1 MGDPESDEHL
11 RIFKCLV
18 DTGSDVLRY
27 TVERKML
34 INTSFEQYLN
44 QNKHKFYHQFEKRRF
59 KRCCF
64 RKPHNC
70 VVNGKMDKK
79 IFFKMYNKKAELDTQ
94 DCLDRFEVNADI
106 SLDKLDLSDLNFFL
120 WNSATLST
128 QEEQSLQSIMS
139 TRSAICHSSSSRK
152 YSLNELKNFWLSLK
166 NDLLLFAEPH
176 HYKKSIEREITTLSN
191 CSLSKTESKK
201 VIDKM
206 KNIFHELK
214 LVGYY
219 CLFCHIKKNYVLLFT
234 VQANDTYMHFS
245 LCGNKT
251 KRQNVVYAY

>member
-18 DTGSDVLRY
+18 DTGADVLRY

-34 INTSFEQYLN
+34 INTSFEKYLN
-44 QNKHKFYHQFEKRRF
+44 QNKHKFYHQFEKRRC
-59 KRCCF
+59 KPCCSGN
-64 RKPHNC
+64 PHNC
-70 VVNGKMDKK
+70 VVNGKMDTK

-139 TRSAICHSSSSRK
+139 TISAICHSSSSRE
-152 YSLNELKNFWLSLK
+152 YSLNELK
-166 NDLLLFAEPH
+166 
-176 HYKKSIEREITTLSN
+176 
-191 CSLSKTESKK
+191 KT
-201 VIDKM
+201 
-206 KNIFHELK
+206 FGFL
-214 LVGYY
+214 
-219 CLFCHIKKNYVLLFT
+219 
-234 VQANDTYMHFS
+234 
-245 LCGNKT
+245 
-251 KRQNVVYAY
+251 